1 MPASSQVGRIAS
13 AAIAI
18 ALLHAVRQATTQA
31 PAGKGASM
39 TAEVVI
45 RKDPAV
51 PGPFAEAAYPA
62 LQPTEGIEVLTNQE
76 MGGSDEKAAGMGLRD
91 YVRVARTYWKSITAV
106 TLGITIAV
114 MAWSALQ
121 PRVYAAEASAVVL
134 AVGTDN
140 VSTLLQG
147 DTLAKARAKNYKS
160 LAESR
165 LVADNVRSSLGLT
178 QTSEDLL
185 KDVTVNVP
193 LDSAEVFV
201 KAESDDPA
209 TAQKVADAW
218 IAELA
223 KQVHDREAAA
233 ASAQP
238 ASPAIPRLSLIPLD
252 AATVPTQPVSPGL
265 VLATLFGFAGGLVL
279 ACAAALLRNHL
290 DRRLRTADD
299 VERLSSLPVIA
310 ALPLEAKLKADHHS
324 AAGLSAKPGSGAQ
337 SPAFAESLRELR
349 TNLAFLDVDNPP
361 RIIVVSSSVSGE
373 GKSTVAANLAATM
386 AAAGEKVVV
395 VDGDLRHPSL
405 AKIFDLVP
413 GVGVTDILT
422 GKAELDDVLQQRG
435 DLPNLSILGAGRIPP
450 NPSELL
456 SSHAMRHL
464 VNSLADRGIVIID
477 APPLLP
483 VTDAVL
489 LTRIAHG
496 AIVVVRAG
504 RTTTDQLRK
513 ALGNLRKVNAGI
525 LGTLINGL
533 PSKEFDGYTYY
544 TPEPE
549 AAPLPATHAPS
560 TVHGPR
566 TAQHPPA
573 APLPGSEKSRRSVPS
588 S

>member
-1 MPASSQVGRIAS
+1 MA
-13 AAIAI
+13 
-18 ALLHAVRQATTQA
+18 
-31 PAGKGASM
+31 
-39 TAEVVI
+39 AEVVT
-45 RKDPAV
+45 RRDPDF
-51 PGPFAEAAYPA
+51 PGTSAEAAYPA
-62 LQPTEGIEVLTNQE
+62 LQPTEGIEVLSNQE
-76 MGGSDEKAAGMGLRD
+76 IGGSDEKAAGMGLRD

-106 TLGITIAV
+106 TLGVTLAV

-165 LVADNVRSSLGLT
+165 LVADNVRASLGLS
-178 QTSEDLL
+178 QTSDDLL
-185 KDVTVNVP
+185 KDVAVTVP
-193 LDSAEVFV
+193 LDSAEIYV

-218 IAELA
+218 VAELA
-223 KQVHDREAAA
+223 KQVRDRESAA
-233 ASAQP
+233 ASGQP
-238 ASPAIPRLSLIPLD
+238 AAPAIPRLSLVPLD
-252 AATVPTQPVSPGL
+252 AATVPTQPASPGL
-265 VLATLFGFAGGLVL
+265 ALATIFGLAGGLLL
-279 ACAAALLRNHL
+279 AYASALLRNHL

-310 ALPLEAKLKADHHS
+310 GLPVEAKLKGDRGS
-324 AAGLSAKPGSGAQ
+324 ATGAVAKPGGVGQ

-386 AAAGEKVVV
+386 AAAGEKVML

-405 AKIFDLVP
+405 AMMFDVVP

-422 GKAELDDVLQQRG
+422 GKAEVDEVLQQR
-435 DLPNLSILGAGRIPP
+435 DDMPNLSILGAGRIPP

-456 SSHAMRHL
+456 SSHAMKHL
-464 VNSLADRGIVIID
+464 INSLAQRGTVIID

-489 LTRIAHG
+489 LSRIADG

-513 ALGNLRKVNAGI
+513 ALGNLRKVNASI
-525 LGTLINGL
+525 LGTLVNGL
-533 PSKEFDGYTYY
+533 PAKEFDGYSYY

-549 AAPLPATHAPS
+549 PARIPDRRGPS
-560 TVHGPR
+560 KSPEAR
-566 TAQHPPA
+566 TTRQPA
-573 APLPGSEKSRRSVPS
+573 AVPSAGDEKARRSVPS
-588 S
+588 SS